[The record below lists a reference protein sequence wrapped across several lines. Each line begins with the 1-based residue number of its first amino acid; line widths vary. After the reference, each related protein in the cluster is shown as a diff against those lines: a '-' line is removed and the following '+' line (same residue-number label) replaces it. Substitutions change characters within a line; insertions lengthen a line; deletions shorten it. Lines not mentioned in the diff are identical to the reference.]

1 VVGNPSSR
9 GQEEAVSARAYEL
22 QSTHLFRGDDL
33 VRVSDGEIL
42 CSDICMPSE
51 ALDELN
57 RLASENE
64 KLRESRDAVTTELKR
79 EIESL
84 RAQVAAKTAESRG
97 QSSFNWP
104 AIQY

>member
-1 VVGNPSSR
+1 M
-9 GQEEAVSARAYEL
+9 SARAYEIH
-22 QSTHLFRGDDL
+22 QTFFFGDSV
-33 VRVSDGEIL
+33 VRTSDGAKL
-42 CSDICMPSE
+42 CDDAAFPHS
-51 ALDELN
+51 LVDELN

-64 KLRESRDAVTTELKR
+64 KLREARDAVTTELKR

-97 QSSFNWP
+97 QSSFHWP

>member
-1 VVGNPSSR
+1 VVGDSFARDS
-9 GQEEAVSARAYEL
+9 EAEVSARAYEL

-33 VRVSDGEIL
+33 VRMSDGEIL

-64 KLRESRDAVTTELKR
+64 KLRFSRDAVTMELKR

-84 RAQVAAKTAESRG
+84 RAQLSRFTAESRG
-97 QSSFNWP
+97 QMAIHWP

>member
-1 VVGNPSSR
+1 
-9 GQEEAVSARAYEL
+9 VSARAYEL

-64 KLRESRDAVTTELKR
+64 KLREARDAVTVELKR

-84 RAQVAAKTAESRG
+84 RAQLSRFTAESRG
-97 QSSFNWP
+97 QVSFHWP